1 MSSDNRNHFYFLE
14 LHNEITHTKCLVN
27 LTNVTA
33 ISNDSDCVMVYLVGN
48 GAIRV
53 DETYEQITDI
63 MSAMFQDK

>member
-1 MSSDNRNHFYFLE
+1 M
-14 LHNEITHTKCLVN
+14 KCLVN

-33 ISNDSDCVMVYLVGN
+33 ISNDGDCVMVYLVGN

-63 MSAMFQDK
+63 LKAMFQDK